1 VLNRETGRSR
11 GFGFVT
17 FQSPEDAQRAAES
30 MHDKELDGRRLSVS
44 YARNNPNPRQGF
56 ENRPTEDKEGSSF

>member
-1 VLNRETGRSR
+1 VVNRETGRSR

-17 FQSPEDAQRAAES
+17 FQSPEDAAAAAEA

-44 YARNNPNPRQGF
+44 YARNTQREGGFRQRSVEAKEE
-56 ENRPTEDKEGSSF
+56 ENM